1 MYREFSWKSVYE
13 RILKVGLH
21 SHNHDQQLK
30 GLFFI
35 GTQWTIR
42 LCLTYIISCLW
53 ALVPFE
59 LLCVYLMTYNKVQV
73 DEDSVSRMTGR
84 CVICEWCN
92 LFKNNYIVGE
102 SILIELLIF
111 KS

>member
-1 MYREFSWKSVYE
+1 MSV
-13 RILKVGLH
+13 
-21 SHNHDQQLK
+21 
-30 GLFFI
+30 
-35 GTQWTIR
+35 
-42 LCLTYIISCLW
+42 

-73 DEDSVSRMTGR
+73 DDSVSRMTGR